1 MRVTL
6 FVALAV
12 LVGCGQPDEPTTVEV
27 DDGPDVL
34 VDPEPSDAGPVDPAA
49 FAGEWTVD
57 LLAGESDSV
66 LTTVRFMAGE
76 PDSPVGWTVQ
86 YPHLDEPVLAQD
98 VMARG
103 DALVIRYESFPSAF
117 REGLM
122 VLEPTTRSRVDGDA
136 MTGTYEA
143 SYSNG
148 DAIAGRLRGRR
159 L

>member
-1 MRVTL
+1 MRFTL
-6 FVALAV
+6 LLASCV
-12 LVGCGQPDEPTTVEV
+12 LVGCAEPAEPTAAEV
-27 DDGPDVL
+27 ADAPAA
-34 VDPEPSDAGPVDPAA
+34 VDTGPVDPAA
-49 FAGEWTVD
+49 FAGDWTVD
-57 LLAGESDSV
+57 LLDAETDSV
-66 LTTVRFMAGE
+66 LTTVRFTAGE
-76 PDSPVGWTVQ
+76 PGSPAGWTVQ

-103 DALVIRYESFPSAF
+103 EDLVIRYESFPSAF

-122 VLEPTTRSRVDGDA
+122 VLEPTTRSRVAGDD

-148 DAIAGRLRGRR
+148 DTIAGRLRGRR